1 MSVWVYKRHGIS
13 PQECACTGKE
23 FYASLDYIKHN
34 HFPQCLWNDICLTS
48 TFQKNHTCICIVG
61 SWYLNQPPFEHHISY
76 FLLMPQKSLIYNRSN
91 FFFKEKKNCQSSQIL
106 PTESPRQVPYRKLI
120 FGKKTHTLQINVC
133 QNQPSIWLR
142 YAYLQWNPALPQHTA
157 SCIPLLLFHTKT

>member
-48 TFQKNHTCICIVG
+48 TFQKNHTCICIVC

-76 FLLMPQKSLIYNRSN
+76 FLLMPQKSLIYNSSN
-91 FFFKEKKNCQSSQIL
+91 FFLKK
-106 PTESPRQVPYRKLI
+106 
-120 FGKKTHTLQINVC
+120 KKTKLSVIPDTSHWVSQASSLQKTYFWQKNSYTSDQCMPEPTFNLVKVC
-133 QNQPSIWLR
+133 ISAMKSSTSPTYCLMHSI
-142 YAYLQWNPALPQHTA
+142 AAVPH
-157 SCIPLLLFHTKT
+157 

>member
-76 FLLMPQKSLIYNRSN
+76 FLLMPQKSLIYNSSN
-91 FFFKEKKNCQSSQIL
+91 FFFKEKKKTVSHPRYFPLSL
-106 PTESPRQVPYRKLI
+106 PGKFLTENLFLAKKLI
-120 FGKKTHTLQINVC
+120 HFRSMYARTNLQFG
-133 QNQPSIWLR
+133 
-142 YAYLQWNPALPQHTA
+142 
-157 SCIPLLLFHTKT
+157 